1 MVKFHITYKEFTMD
15 QVGFEAIAQAIPD
28 TLYLPINFNTNVG
41 PIDCNCCQQ
50 SCFSV
55 NNRDNGV
62 VNVSFAQMA
71 AEKAFKKNKDEPVLA
86 NLHDNDGR
94 GLTTKEAYANEDDIT
109 NAAEDG
115 LCRVYNEFARQETF
129 GPYLLNLS
137 QAISRVS
144 LAAKLQEQE
153 SMTFSELEQ
162 LTVQATLLHKYKNFI
177 ENFVDYSSIISG
189 NEEAPTRKQKA
200 EYKEYSKVKDTLGLI
215 SEQWDGIRENTQVK
229 LINAAQIIQ
238 ATADN
243 LDEAEPNNL
252 LPTREANLF
261 VTKIKEIYRNIYGE
275 DSNDI

>member
-1 MVKFHITYKEFTMD
+1 MEQI
-15 QVGFEAIAQAIPD
+15 GFDAIAQAIPD

-50 SCFSV
+50 SCFSI
-55 NNRDNGV
+55 NNQDNGV

-94 GLTTKEAYANEDDIT
+94 GLTTKEAYKHETDID

-137 QAISRVS
+137 QAVTRVS
-144 LAAKLQEQE
+144 LAAKLEKRE
-153 SMTFSELEQ
+153 AMTFSELEQ
-162 LTVQATLLHKYKNFI
+162 LTVQATLLHKYKDFI
-177 ENFVDYSSIISG
+177 ETFVDYSLIISG
-189 NEEAPTRKQKA
+189 DEEAPTKKQKA
-200 EYKEYSKVKDTLGLI
+200 EYRKYRNVRDTLEQI
-215 SEQWDGIRENTQVK
+215 SVKWEDIRTKTQPK

-243 LDEAEPNNL
+243 LDEAEPEDL
-252 LPTREANLF
+252 LPARTANLF
-261 VTKIKEIYRNIYGE
+261 ITKIKEMYHKIYEE
-275 DSNDI
+275 DTDDI